1 MTEHIAMLS
10 PDSAR
15 KPRGR
20 FIGAHRAYRFFDGAA
35 GCFVP
40 FENAARN
47 FNKQHIRLL
56 QNSLQQPLTM

>member
-1 MTEHIAMLS
+1 MTEHIDMRS

-15 KPRGR
+15 NPRGR

-35 GCFVP
+35 GCFDP
-40 FENAARN
+40 FETAARN
-47 FNKQHIRLL
+47 FYKQHIKLL